1 MSKARSPRE
10 VCSITIGIRGMS
22 SLLAAGGPELLRL
35 RRLLLFLAGGPDRRA
50 RRGLLL
56 ADRLHLG
63 GDAVEGLPEAEVGA
77 DAVGAAGGEEL
88 VDVLVGLALLAQRG
102 PDLLVGH
109 LEAEPVGDR
118 LEDELAGDRLLRL
131 VAQLPLELRRGPPGR
146 GEERAR
152 VDPAAL
158 ERAHEPGEE
167 LLRAHLDREPLGVD
181 VRGPHERVER
191 ELPEL
196 QLGRPLALLAD
207 ARLDVAAELG
217 ERLELGDGL
226 REVVVRGRQHLLVQL
241 LQRHRPGLAG
251 AVRELPGDLAALSR
265 EHAPHRLLDLV
276 DEALRAELEHV
287 VALAVAGGRDDV
299 DDGDVAGLGGPRVD
313 RREVAGRAL
322 QGLDLR
328 RHRLLADLDPGA
340 RDLARRPVG
349 ELGPGLDGELGGE
362 APVLVGARRQLV
374 GVLGR
379 AGRPHARA
387 RDGAPEPIADVRV
400 DGLAVHAPAADLRDE
415 HLRRHLAL
423 AEARH
428 LHVRGQVARRVLD
441 RVVDVVGRSEEQTSE
456 LQSRELLPLSFHPAI
471 LPKWTSVAAWTPRPR
486 SGRAE
491 ATSGSGPSPCRDRWS
506 RSSSGSRGGRRTT
519 T

>member
-328 RHRLLADLDPGA
+328 RHRLLA
-340 RDLARRPVG
+340 

-387 RDGAPEPIADVRV
+387 RDGAPEPVADVRV
-400 DGLAVHAPAADLRDE
+400 DGLAVDAPAADLRDE

-441 RVVDVVGRSEEQTSE
+441 RVVDVVGRDLDRQPDPVA
-456 LQSRELLPLSFHPAI
+456 LELLHLSFHPAI